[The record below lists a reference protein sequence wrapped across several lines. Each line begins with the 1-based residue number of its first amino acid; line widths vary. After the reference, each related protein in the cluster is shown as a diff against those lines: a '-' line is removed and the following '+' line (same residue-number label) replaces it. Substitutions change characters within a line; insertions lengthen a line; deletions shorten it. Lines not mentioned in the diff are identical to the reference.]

1 MNPKLMGVVALA
13 LSLPLVSVQAQAQA
27 PRRDA
32 LNLSVSANQEATRD
46 VLSLVFSTT
55 KEGADAGAVQAAL
68 KQALDAALAEA
79 RKAAKPGQVEVQ
91 TGNFSLYP
99 RYAPKGGG
107 INGWAGS
114 AELLVEGK
122 DATAI
127 AQLSGRINTLSIAR
141 VGWGLSR
148 EAREKVEADVAAQA
162 ISRFKARAADYS
174 RQFGYG
180 GYTIGEVSVAT
191 QDGGV
196 MPMAAPPAMRYK
208 SAALVEEALPVE
220 AGKATVSVTVSGVVQ
235 MSK

>member
-1 MNPKLMGVVALA
+1 MNPKLMGAIALTLSLQLA
-13 LSLPLVSVQAQAQA
+13 LVQAQAQT

-32 LNLSVSANQEATRD
+32 LNLSVSANQEVTRD

-114 AELLVEGK
+114 AELLVEGR

-127 AQLSGRINTLSIAR
+127 AQLSGRISTLSIAR

-180 GYTIGEVSVAT
+180 GYSIGEVSVAT

-196 MPMAAPPAMRYK
+196 MPMAAPAMRYK

>member
-1 MNPKLMGVVALA
+1 MNPKLMGAIALA
-13 LSLPLVSVQAQAQA
+13 LSLPLASVQAQAQT

-32 LNLSVSANQEATRD
+32 LNLSVSANQEVTRD

-127 AQLSGRINTLSIAR
+127 AQLSGRISTLSIAR

-180 GYTIGEVSVAT
+180 GYSIGEVSVAT

-196 MPMAAPPAMRYK
+196 MPMAAPAMRYK

>member
-1 MNPKLMGVVALA
+1 MNPKLMGAVALA
-13 LSLPLVSVQAQAQA
+13 LSLPLASVQAQAQ
-27 PRRDA
+27 RRDA
-32 LNLSVSANQEATRD
+32 LNLSVSANQEVTRD

-79 RKAAKPGQVEVQ
+79 RKAAKPAQVEVQ

-127 AQLSGRINTLSIAR
+127 AQLSGRISTLSIAR

-162 ISRFKARAADYS
+162 ISRFKARAADYA

-196 MPMAAPPAMRYK
+196 MPMSAPAMRYK
-208 SAALVEEALPVE
+208 SAALVEDALPVE

>member
-1 MNPKLMGVVALA
+1 MIPKLMGAVALA
-13 LSLPLVSVQAQAQA
+13 LSLPLLSVQAQAQA

-32 LNLSVSANQEATRD
+32 LNLSVSANQEVTRD

-127 AQLSGRINTLSIAR
+127 AQLSGRISTLNIAR

-196 MPMAAPPAMRYK
+196 MPMAAPAMRYK

>member
-1 MNPKLMGVVALA
+1 MNPKLMGAVALA
-13 LSLPLVSVQAQAQA
+13 LSLPLLSVQAQA

-32 LNLSVSANQEATRD
+32 LNLSVSANQEVARD

-127 AQLSGRINTLSIAR
+127 AQLSGRISTLSIAR

-180 GYTIGEVSVAT
+180 GYTIGEVSVNA

-196 MPMAAPPAMRYK
+196 MPMAAPAMRYK